1 MLCYN
6 CQEDTDHAT
15 KNCPNLQCKY
25 CSQKG
30 HAEKHC
36 PIKIY
41 ENSEIHSQV
50 RPQSEIP
57 CKRVHRKIYVSESEN
72 KEVQQVSNDLRVRRK
87 HEKLSLKKR
96 KKKRALEYK
105 KRLQKFEQERNLRNE
120 IRNEIERLRE
130 EKTVVTKKAP
140 DLREEIEQRKFHKK
154 VLKDPNLIDLDARE
168 LELNKQ
174 IERLN
179 QDRVQLLELE
189 KSYFDNKDIRKSY
202 DEEISNTRLK

>member
-1 MLCYN
+1 MLCYI
-6 CQEDTDHAT
+6 CQEHTDHVT
-15 KNCPNLQCKY
+15 KKCPNLQCKY

-30 HAEKHC
+30 HAEKDC

-41 ENSEIHSQV
+41 EKSTITDTLEKSEILSQV
-50 RPQSEIP
+50 RPPSEKTY
-57 CKRVHRKIYVSESEN
+57 KRVHRKIYVSESEN
-72 KEVQQVSNDLRVRRK
+72 KEEQQVSNDLRVRRK
-87 HEKLSLKKR
+87 HKKLSKEKR
-96 KKKRALEYK
+96 KKKRLRK
-105 KRLQKFEQERNLRNE
+105 LEQEGNMRNV
-120 IRNEIERLRE
+120 IERLRE
-130 EKTVVTKKAP
+130 EKKVVTKKVP
-140 DLREEIEQRKFHKK
+140 DLREEIEQRKLQKK
-154 VLKDPNLIDLDARE
+154 VLKDPNPIDLDARE